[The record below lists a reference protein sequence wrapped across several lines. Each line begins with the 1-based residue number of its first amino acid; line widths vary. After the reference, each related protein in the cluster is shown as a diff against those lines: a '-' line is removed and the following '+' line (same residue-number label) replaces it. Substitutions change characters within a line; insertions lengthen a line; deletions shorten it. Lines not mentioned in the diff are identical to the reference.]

1 MAGQEYNAKDKIVQ
15 KMSRD
20 GLTEENLHD
29 GSVQNVSNEPRRDI
43 REKTSDISLERKT
56 AKEGYPEEGSSRR
69 NKKSQ
74 NARELI
80 YS

>member
-43 REKTSDISLERKT
+43 REKIGRASCRERV
-56 AKEGYPEEGSSRR
+56 
-69 NKKSQ
+69 
-74 NARELI
+74 
-80 YS
+80 